1 MLLYTVYQTLL
12 ELRLLFFLR
21 NGRHEAMRKK
31 KAALNNTG
39 YQHHGEGLLLPV
51 LRIPAHHVVRENAR
65 FKGINPPNM

>member
-12 ELRLLFFLR
+12 ELRLVFFLS
-21 NGRHEAMRKK
+21 NGRHEAMRKE

-39 YQHHGEGLLLPV
+39 YQHHGEGHLLPM

-65 FKGINPPNM
+65 FKGIKFP